1 MIILRD
7 IFCLPVS
14 CVDLLE
20 IDEVVFVLVP
30 SSVDLLSVVT
40 AIHQK
45 YNIIYNSI
53 FNRNYRLETNV
64 FISCYVLLPLP
75 VVVVIMGSFV
85 IFVVLLAT
93 ISVLVVVVSIDVVS
107 GIVGLFDIV
116 VLSSDNVFV
125 VVDFDIGFP
134 VEIVFVAKVLVV
146 VLPFVVE
153 V

>member
-20 IDEVVFVLVP
+20 IDEVVFVLVS

-53 FNRNYRLETNV
+53 FNRNN
-64 FISCYVLLPLP
+64 
-75 VVVVIMGSFV
+75 
-85 IFVVLLAT
+85 
-93 ISVLVVVVSIDVVS
+93 
-107 GIVGLFDIV
+107 
-116 VLSSDNVFV
+116 
-125 VVDFDIGFP
+125 
-134 VEIVFVAKVLVV
+134 
-146 VLPFVVE
+146 
-153 V
+153 

>member
-1 MIILRD
+1 
-7 IFCLPVS
+7 
-14 CVDLLE
+14 
-20 IDEVVFVLVP
+20 
-30 SSVDLLSVVT
+30 
-40 AIHQK
+40 
-45 YNIIYNSI
+45 
-53 FNRNYRLETNV
+53 
-64 FISCYVLLPLP
+64 
-75 VVVVIMGSFV
+75 MGSFV